1 MLEWH
6 NIKVSRTISADLL
19 LLQIQFL
26 ISLFSLNIIS
36 VILLVSIYKYM
47 SYKEYKGE
55 IDELTGIMGR
65 RMFLYHCEKA
75 QKVNSSDLKKQVGFY
90 L

>member
-6 NIKVSRTISADLL
+6 NIKVSHRTISADLL

-47 SYKEYKGE
+47 SYKR
-55 IDELTGIMGR
+55 I
-65 RMFLYHCEKA
+65 
-75 QKVNSSDLKKQVGFY
+75 
-90 L
+90 